1 MRRCDMK
8 LNQEEIGLVL
18 KLAEISLDYLREYEK
33 DYSSGPSTQQLICDI
48 EKLMVNCLIEIK

>member
-1 MRRCDMK
+1 MK